1 MLVSIVQ
8 EVDVWSRA
16 VGACVEW
23 LRWAKGYGRFCWSA
37 ARGGGRVH
45 LVSTKPII
53 LWWGVA
59 GGGCAC
65 GRAKG
70 KARVGAIV
78 VPVARTRAKPQP
90 VHIRGQD
97 NVV

>member
-1 MLVSIVQ
+1 MCGAGQWVR
-8 EVDVWSRA
+8 VWS
-16 VGACVEW
+16 GC
-23 LRWAKGYGRFCWSA
+23 
-37 ARGGGRVH
+37 GGRKDTEGSVGLL
-45 LVSTKPII
+45 LVAAAGCIWSRPNRSSCGG
-53 LWWGVA
+53 GVA